1 LVQVF
6 LFVPNIEWNEKLSF
20 NYINSIERE
29 NTMNL
34 NKILAATL
42 VGGLMSTSAFAQNNN
57 TGEIVIQGV
66 VPGVWEIT
74 VSDINAGYD
83 FDLSDATV
91 TEARVGTIHIITNDT
106 ADTGATVFI
115 ESANAGRMINN
126 SSIPNMASDHVAYE
140 ITLQDNALTDNT
152 ALNALEGAAVNASTI
167 TVGTAYSLVVPA
179 TLSFDGAG
187 AGPTVTEGTYDVDV
201 TVSDER
207 PEASGVYTDTITFT
221 IMDDN

>member
-1 LVQVF
+1 
-6 LFVPNIEWNEKLSF
+6 
-20 NYINSIERE
+20 
-29 NTMNL
+29 MNL
-34 NKILAATL
+34 NKIFAATL

-66 VPGVWEIT
+66 VPGVWELT

-83 FDLSDATV
+83 FDLSDAAV
-91 TEARVGTIHIITNDT
+91 TTARVGTIHIITNDT
-106 ADTGATVFI
+106 ADRGASLFI

-126 SSIPNMASDHVAYE
+126 STIPNIASDHVAYE
-140 ITLQDNALTDNT
+140 ITLEDNVLANDNT

-179 TLSFDGAG
+179 TLNFDGAG
-187 AGPTVTEGTYDVDV
+187 GGGTITEGTYDVDV
-201 TVSDER
+201 TVSNER